1 MENQFIPV
9 DAPVQSWFTAGST
22 TSNMRLRGRGWTP
35 PCPGTGGWFTLT
47 SDPPRLSLYLQNNTP
62 ELHILHTHSSKGMMD
77 VSVLFLFFTLLLLL
91 SIRGSCSRLRPV
103 KGSFL
108 RGLLSYQQ
116 LLPLLPSP
124 PFHLL
129 PVRVVQ
135 TAEPDTFDLLVAA
148 ATGVAVAVVSEDE
161 ASGAAGHNG
170 VTADGS
176 LRGTQTANGKHRQL
190 TLNINIR

>member
-1 MENQFIPV
+1 MCLSFSFFLPSSSFF
-9 DAPVQSWFTAGST
+9 PS
-22 TSNMRLRGRGWTP
+22 
-35 PCPGTGGWFTLT
+35 GG
-47 SDPPRLSLYLQNNTP
+47 PAQGY
-62 ELHILHTHSSKGMMD
+62 
-77 VSVLFLFFTLLLLL
+77 VLLKAVFF
-91 SIRGSCSRLRPV
+91 
-103 KGSFL
+103 

-190 TLNINIR
+190 TLNTNIR